1 MNGGLSMR
9 VLNGKQMLEAERRT
23 IEEIGIPAIVL
34 MENAGRQVVAALEA
48 RFDDL
53 AQRRVAILCGCGN
66 NGGDGFVVA
75 RTLQQ
80 RDILAS
86 VFLVG
91 EVANVKDEA
100 RRNLEVLGRLGMTV
114 VEIRDEQA
122 WELHYS
128 EISDYDIIVDA
139 LLGTGVRVP
148 LVGLLQTLVAD
159 INVSNIPVVS
169 VDLPTGVSADSHDI
183 VGEVMEASLTV
194 TMAVPKI
201 PLILPPAESQ
211 AGDLVVADIGIP
223 QEVIDNVEPP
233 KIDLLTR
240 ETILELVNPR
250 HDDAHKGDFGH
261 VLIVAGSNG
270 KSGAASLAGIGSI
283 RSGAG
288 LVTVASPKSCQ
299 GIIAAAAPDYMT
311 ESLAETPEGL
321 VDFAALEAVLR
332 MKNDV
337 IAVGPG
343 LGIGPSVSAFVHG
356 LLERVGT
363 PIILDADA
371 LNAFVGD
378 VDRLHGRDGLDVV
391 ITPHP
396 GEMARLLGTTVDDVQ
411 ANRVE
416 IARQFAMAHHLH
428 VVLKGYRTVIA
439 TPTGAV
445 FLNLTGN
452 PGMAVGGTG
461 DVLTGVIAAWSAQL
475 LDADAACKVAVY
487 VHGMA
492 GDIAEVD
499 KGEISMSASDLT
511 DHLGTALLDL
521 SSSNQIE
528 DESQGNQN

>member
-1 MNGGLSMR
+1 M
-9 VLNGKQMLEAERRT
+9 
-23 IEEIGIPAIVL
+23 
-34 MENAGRQVVAALEA
+34 AA
-48 RFDDL
+48 
-53 AQRRVAILCGCGN
+53 
-66 NGGDGFVVA
+66 
-75 RTLQQ
+75 
-80 RDILAS
+80 
-86 VFLVG
+86 
-91 EVANVKDEA
+91 
-100 RRNLEVLGRLGMTV
+100 
-114 VEIRDEQA
+114 
-122 WELHYS
+122 
-128 EISDYDIIVDA
+128 
-139 LLGTGVRVP
+139 
-148 LVGLLQTLVAD
+148 
-159 INVSNIPVVS
+159 
-169 VDLPTGVSADSHDI
+169 
-183 VGEVMEASLTV
+183 
-194 TMAVPKI
+194 PKI

-223 QEVIDNVEPP
+223 QEVIDNIEPP

-240 ETILELVNPR
+240 ETVLELINPR

-261 VLIVAGSNG
+261 VLIVAGSSG

-299 GIIAAAAPDYMT
+299 GIIAGAAPDYMT

-321 VDFAALEAVLR
+321 VDFAALEAVLS
-332 MKNDV
+332 MESDV
-337 IAVGPG
+337 VAVGPG

-416 IARQFAMAHHLH
+416 IARQFAAAHHLH

-439 TPTGAV
+439 TPNGDV

-461 DVLTGVIAAWSAQL
+461 DVLTGVLAAWSAQL

-487 VHGMA
+487 VHGLA
-492 GDIAEVD
+492 GDIAEID

-521 SSSNQIE
+521 SSNNQID
-528 DESQGNQN
+528 DESQGKQN

>member
-1 MNGGLSMR
+1 
-9 VLNGKQMLEAERRT
+9 MLEAERRT

-53 AQRRVAILCGCGN
+53 AQRRVAVLCGCGN

-91 EVANVKDEA
+91 EVVNVKDEA
-100 RRNLEVLGRLGMTV
+100 RRNLEVLGQLGMTV

-122 WELHYS
+122 WELYYS
-128 EISDYDIIVDA
+128 EISDYDLIVDA

-159 INVSNIPVVS
+159 INASNIPVVS
-169 VDLPTGVSADSHDI
+169 VDLPTGVSADSHNI

-211 AGDLVVADIGIP
+211 AGDLVVADVGIP
-223 QEVIDNVEPP
+223 QEVIDDVGPP
-233 KIDLLTR
+233 NLDLLTR
-240 ETILELVNPR
+240 ETILELINPR

-261 VLIVAGSNG
+261 VLVIAGSTG
-270 KSGAASLAGIGSI
+270 KSGAASLAGIASI

-321 VDFAALEAVLR
+321 VDFSALEAVLR
-332 MKNDV
+332 MESDV

-378 VDRLHGRDGLDVV
+378 VDRLHGRDGLDVI

-396 GEMARLLGTTVDDVQ
+396 GEMARLLGTTVDDIQ

-416 IARQFAMAHHLH
+416 VARQFALTHHLH

-439 TPTGAV
+439 SPNGAV

-461 DVLTGVIAAWSAQL
+461 DVLTGVLAAWSAQL

-492 GDIAEVD
+492 GDIAQVD

-511 DHLGTALLDL
+511 EHLSTALLDL
-521 SSSNQIE
+521 SSINQIE